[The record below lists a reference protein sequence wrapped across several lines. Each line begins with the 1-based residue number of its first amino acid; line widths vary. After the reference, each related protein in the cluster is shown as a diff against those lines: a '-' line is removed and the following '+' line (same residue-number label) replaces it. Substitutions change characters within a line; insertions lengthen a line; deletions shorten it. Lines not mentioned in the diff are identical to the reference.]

1 MTAARLKWVVAV
13 AGGETLLAA
22 PPPGAATADG
32 PRPWGAS
39 VAPAPRDGIVIRLLR
54 DGCGQVCSVS
64 GNLWFDDFSL
74 RAL

>member
-1 MTAARLKWVVAV
+1 LFAP
-13 AGGETLLAA
+13 ET
-22 PPPGAATADG
+22 
-32 PRPWGAS
+32 
-39 VAPAPRDGIVIRLLR
+39 RDGIVIRLLR

>member
-1 MTAARLKWVVAV
+1 VVAD
-13 AGGETLLAA
+13 AGVETQLA
-22 PPPGAATADG
+22 PPPPLAATAYWTG
-32 PRPWGAS
+32 LSGGF
-39 VAPAPRDGIVIRLLR
+39 VAPATRDGIVIRLLR

>member
-1 MTAARLKWVVAV
+1 VVPD
-13 AGGETLLAA
+13 AGAETQRAA
-22 PPPGAATADG
+22 PPPRAATADW
-32 PRPWGAS
+32 PRLS
-39 VAPAPRDGIVIRLLR
+39 VAFVAPERRDGIVIRLLR